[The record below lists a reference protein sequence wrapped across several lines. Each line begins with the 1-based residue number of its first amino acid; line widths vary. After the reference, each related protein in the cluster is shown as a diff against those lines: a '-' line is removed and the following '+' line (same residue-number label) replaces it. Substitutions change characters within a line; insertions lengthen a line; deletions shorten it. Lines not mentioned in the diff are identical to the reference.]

1 MKVIFG
7 LFLLAVT
14 GLASESYMV
23 VRLSDPQSRDVVTKS
38 GATEI
43 ANPDLREN
51 EVLVSATE
59 AQIAVLRDEPA
70 VELLYPASE
79 ELMRGIPVHACER
92 PETETVGEYVASVG
106 DGWASGKL
114 LSAKLTYTFG
124 FISPKMSR
132 ERFREAVERALAE
145 WSRYVQV
152 DFSYTTEPNMAR
164 NLNFLFASGFHG
176 DSFPFDGPGKTLAHT
191 FYPAGVNAEPI
202 AGDLHFDADENW
214 QNGVDPD
221 FYSVVL
227 HELGH
232 ALGLGHADRPN
243 SVMYPYYRVLDS
255 LKADDIS
262 AIRRLYAA
270 RESAPTGLPVTTSSP
285 SAGSVGGTSDGPS
298 ETPSGGTPAKAQDK
312 TAPTLSIASPSS
324 TIYSTSAATV
334 RITGTASD
342 NVGVAAVTWTASGG
356 RSGVANGTTT
366 WIIPSLPLRVGDNP
380 IVIRVRDQAG
390 NTSWRSLTITR
401 RN

>member
-1 MKVIFG
+1 
-7 LFLLAVT
+7 
-14 GLASESYMV
+14 
-23 VRLSDPQSRDVVTKS
+23 
-38 GATEI
+38 
-43 ANPDLREN
+43 
-51 EVLVSATE
+51 
-59 AQIAVLRDEPA
+59 
-70 VELLYPASE
+70 
-79 ELMRGIPVHACER
+79 MRGIPVHACER

-132 ERFREAVERALAE
+132 ERFREAVERVLAE

-152 DFSYTTEPNMAR
+152 DFSYTTEPNIAR

-243 SVMYPYYRVLDS
+243 SVMYPYYRVLDG

-270 RESAPTGLPVTTSSP
+270 RESARG
-285 SAGSVGGTSDGPS
+285 
-298 ETPSGGTPAKAQDK
+298 
-312 TAPTLSIASPSS
+312 
-324 TIYSTSAATV
+324 
-334 RITGTASD
+334 RITGNHFHPLGGFRGRHVGWSFRGSFRWYAGKSTGQDSSNPLDRLPFEHDLFNVRGDCSNYRNCFGQRRRRGGDLDGFGRAIRCRQWD
-342 NVGVAAVTWTASGG
+342 NDMDHPKSAPA
-356 RSGVANGTTT
+356 RRRQ
-366 WIIPSLPLRVGDNP
+366 PD
-380 IVIRVRDQAG
+380 RDQSTGPGRKHILEKPDHHA
-390 NTSWRSLTITR
+390 SQLTKPDVSY
-401 RN
+401 